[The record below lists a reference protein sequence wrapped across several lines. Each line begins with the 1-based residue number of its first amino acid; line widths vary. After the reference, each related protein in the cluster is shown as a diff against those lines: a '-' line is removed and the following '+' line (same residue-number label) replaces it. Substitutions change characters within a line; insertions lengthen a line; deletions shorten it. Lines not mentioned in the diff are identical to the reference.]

1 MHQSEHAQSIC
12 KLREEMEEKKR
23 RLDVHTKRPSLSLKK
38 RKTGEVKDKGT
49 TRFSSA
55 SSSEIDTYKQKVIP
69 QNTERATVWA
79 EKVFTDW
86 MKAREESGRDMP
98 PCDILLTDQAKVFCE
113 WLCLFFTE
121 VRKSDGKPYCPR
133 SLSSLLSGLHRYI
146 EASTLTNSKFK
157 VMMVHLALFI
167 LFWKIYFES
176 FMNKE

>member
-1 MHQSEHAQSIC
+1 
-12 KLREEMEEKKR
+12 MEKEKKR
-23 RLDVHTKRPSLSLKK
+23 RLDVPTKRPSLSLKK
-38 RKTGEVKDKGT
+38 RKTGEVKDKDT
-49 TRFSSA
+49 TRFSFA

-79 EKVFTDW
+79 VKVFTDW
-86 MKAREESGRDMP
+86 MKARKESGRDMP
-98 PCDILLTDQAKVFCE
+98 PRDILLTDQAKVLCE

-146 EASTLTNSKFK
+146 EASSPQIQNSKFK
-157 VMMVHLALFI
+157 VMMANLALFI
-167 LFWKIYFES
+167 LFWKIFFES

>member
-1 MHQSEHAQSIC
+1 
-12 KLREEMEEKKR
+12 MEEKKR
-23 RLDVHTKRPSLSLKK
+23 RIDVPTKRPSLSLKK
-38 RKTGEVKDKGT
+38 RKTGEVNDKGT
-49 TRFSSA
+49 TRFSFA
-55 SSSEIDTYKQKVIP
+55 SSSEIDRYNQKVIP
-69 QNTERATVWA
+69 QNTERAIVWA
-79 EKVFTDW
+79 VKVFTDW
-86 MKAREESGRDMP
+86 MKARKEP
-98 PCDILLTDQAKVFCE
+98 PCDILLTDQAKVLCE

-167 LFWKIYFES
+167 LFWKICFES